1 MSISRPNPSAKRSNN
16 EILEQLVA
24 NQRDTTELLA
34 GIQEA
39 IIQNGKAIVTL
50 TEAVIE
56 NREAI
61 KENGKDIKETSKDIR
76 KNGKE
81 LENLTDTVC
90 RIDKRLERLEETDSA
105 FMIPKESESEQPS
118 E

>member
-56 NREAI
+56 NRKAI
-61 KENGKDIKETSKDIR
+61 QENGKAIVTLTEAVIENR
-76 KNGKE
+76 KAIQENGKAIV
-81 LENLTDTVC
+81 TYRSC
-90 RIDKRLERLEETDSA
+90 H
-105 FMIPKESESEQPS
+105 
-118 E
+118 